1 VGKQAANESSGEENL
16 VSMVWQWWNPYVP
29 SGEENLVSMVWQWWN
44 PYVPSGEE
52 NSVKNWEFSP
62 TRYRG
67 NRESPYPEWIPDRP
81 EFPRGRLVC
90 TG

>member
-1 VGKQAANESSGEENL
+1 VGKQAANESSGEENS
-16 VSMVWQWWNPYVP
+16 VSAVRQWWN
-29 SGEENLVSMVWQWWN
+29 L
-44 PYVPSGEE
+44 YVPSGEE
-52 NSVKNWEFSP
+52 NSVKNREFGP

-67 NRESPYPEWIPDRP
+67 NRGSPYPERIPDQR